1 MKKALLI
8 ALFALPTMASA
19 NETALTKRIADLEK
33 ALRLQ
38 TLTTQAVR
46 MEDYDLA
53 CKAQREAR
61 LATREANVRDVNG
74 QVDMQYAQ
82 ICTFSRAVAEPKT
95 PSWLT
100 PLNANADFEPAGVFF
115 VEHK

>member
-1 MKKALLI
+1 MKKLLLL

-53 CKAQREAR
+53 CKAQREATR
-61 LATREANVRDVNG
+61 ATHEANVRDVNA
-74 QVDMQYAQ
+74 QSDMQFAQ
-82 ICTFSRAVAEPKT
+82 ICTFSRAISEPSV
-95 PSWLT
+95 PSWLK
-100 PLNANADFEPAGVFF
+100 PLSDFEPAGVHF
-115 VEHK
+115 ESK